1 MSVIIFIIVL
11 GVLIFVHELGHFLV
25 AKKSGIRVDEFA
37 IGFPPQIFSFKK
49 GGTKYALNLIPFG
62 GYVKIY
68 GENAEDESV
77 DPNSKDSFVNKSPW
91 IQAAVLIAGVTFNVV
106 FAWFLFL
113 IVLMAGSP
121 TIVDQSN
128 RDFIKDAKV
137 TITNVYEN
145 SPAGIAGLKAGDS
158 IISIS
163 SKDKNG
169 KTEKTFTGS
178 EVTVKNVQETI
189 VNSSGAV
196 KFGISR
202 VGQESE
208 ISIEPKQGIVGDKQA
223 IGVSLEEIGTY
234 ALPAHKAFIQSFI
247 MTGNATQMIA
257 VSLVTFLGKA
267 VTGHASLNEVSGP
280 VGIVGIVGEA
290 ASFGFI
296 YLLSFTAFISINLA
310 VLNVLPLPALD
321 GGRLVMV
328 LIEGVTKK
336 KIKPTIVNWVN
347 GLGFLVLILLMI
359 VITVN
364 DVIKLF

>member
-1 MSVIIFIIVL
+1 MAIIIFIIVL

-37 IGFPPQIFSFKK
+37 VGFPPQIFSFTK

-77 DPNSKDSFVNKSPW
+77 DPKAKDSFVNKSQW
-91 IQAAVLIAGVTFNVV
+91 IQAAVLIAGVTFNII

-121 TIVDQSN
+121 TIVDQTN

-137 TITNVYEN
+137 TITEIHEN
-145 SPAGIAGLKAGDS
+145 SPAKTAGLKAGDK
-158 IISIS
+158 IISINEVVGT
-163 SKDKNG
+163 D
-169 KTEKTFTGS
+169 
-178 EVTVKNVQETI
+178 VTVQKVQDI
-189 VNSSGAV
+189 IANSKSPV
-196 KFGISR
+196 KFGIER
-202 VGQESE
+202 INQKTE
-208 ISIEPKQGIVGDKQA
+208 ITISPVKGIVADKQA
-223 IGVSLEEIGTY
+223 IGVGLEEIGNY
-234 ALPAHKAFIQSFI
+234 ALPIHKAFFQSFV
-247 MTGNATQMIA
+247 MTSNATQMIA
-257 VSLVTFLGKA
+257 VNLVQFLGKA

-328 LIEGVTKK
+328 LIEGISKK
-336 KIKPTIVNWVN
+336 KIKPSIVNWVN
-347 GLGFLVLILLMI
+347 GIGFMLLILLMI
-359 VITVN
+359 VITIN

>member
-37 IGFPPQIFSFKK
+37 IGFPPQIFSFTK

-68 GENAEDESV
+68 GENSEEESV
-77 DPNSKDSFVNKSPW
+77 DKNAKDSFVNKSPW
-91 IQAAVLIAGVTFNVV
+91 IQAAVLIAGVTFNIV

-121 TIVDQSN
+121 TIVDQTN

-145 SPAGIAGLKAGDS
+145 SPAGIAGLKAGDK
-158 IISIS
+158 IISIA
-163 SKDKNG
+163 NIP
-169 KTEKTFTGS
+169 ES
-178 EVTVKNVQETI
+178 EVTVKNVQDTI
-189 VNSSGAV
+189 ANSKGAIN
-196 KFGISR
+196 FSIDR
-202 VGQESE
+202 VGQKSE
-208 ISIEPKQGIVGDKQA
+208 ISIEPKKGIVGDKQA

-234 ALPAHKAFIQSFI
+234 ALPVHKAFTQSFI
-247 MTGNATQMIA
+247 MTGNATQLIA
-257 VSLVTFLGKA
+257 VNLVQFLGKA
-267 VTGHASLNEVSGP
+267 VTGQASLDEVSGP

-328 LIEGVTKK
+328 FIEGVTKK
-336 KIKPTIVNWVN
+336 KIKPSVVNWVN
-347 GLGFLVLILLMI
+347 GIGFLVLILLMV

>member
-1 MSVIIFIIVL
+1 MSVIIFLIVL

-37 IGFPPQIFSFKK
+37 VGFPPQIFSFTK

-77 DPNSKDSFVNKSPW
+77 DPNAKDSFVNKNPW
-91 IQAAVLIAGVTFNVV
+91 IQAAVLVAGVTFNII

-121 TIVDQSN
+121 TIVDQTN

-137 TITNVYEN
+137 TITEIHEN
-145 SPAGIAGLKAGDS
+145 SPAKTAGLKAGDK
-158 IISIS
+158 IISVNDIS
-163 SKDKNG
+163 
-169 KTEKTFTGS
+169 GS
-178 EVTVKNVQETI
+178 DVTVQKVQDIIAT
-189 VNSSGAV
+189 SKSPV
-196 KFGISR
+196 KFGIER
-202 VGQESE
+202 INQKTE
-208 ISIEPKQGIVGDKQA
+208 ITINPVKGIVADKQA
-223 IGVSLEEIGTY
+223 IGVGLEEIGNY
-234 ALPAHKAFIQSFI
+234 SLPIHKAFLQSFV
-247 MTGNATQMIA
+247 MTSNATQMIA
-257 VSLVTFLGKA
+257 VNLVQFLGKA

-328 LIEGVTKK
+328 LIEGVSKR
-336 KIKPTIVNWVN
+336 KIKPSIVNWVN
-347 GLGFLVLILLMI
+347 GIGFLVLILLMI

>member
-68 GENAEDESV
+68 GENAEDESI

-91 IQAAVLIAGVTFNVV
+91 IQAAVLIAGVTFNIV

-121 TIVDQSN
+121 TIVDQTN

-145 SPAGIAGLKAGDS
+145 SPAGMAGLKAGDRIVS
-158 IISIS
+158 IANIP
-163 SKDKNG
+163 
-169 KTEKTFTGS
+169 ES
-178 EVTVKNVQETI
+178 EITVKNVQDTI
-189 VNSSGAV
+189 IDSKGAI
-196 KFGISR
+196 KFGIDR
-202 VGQESE
+202 VGQKSE

-234 ALPAHKAFIQSFI
+234 ALPAHKAFTQSFV
-247 MTGNATQMIA
+247 MTNNAVQMIA
-257 VSLVTFLGKA
+257 VDLVTFLGKA
-267 VTGHASLNEVSGP
+267 VLGKASLNEVSGP

>member
-1 MSVIIFIIVL
+1 MSVIIFIIIL

-68 GENAEDESV
+68 GENSEDESV
-77 DPNSKDSFVNKSPW
+77 DKDAKDSFVNKSPW
-91 IQAAVLIAGVTFNVV
+91 IQAAVLIAGVTFNIV

-121 TIVDQSN
+121 TIVDQTN

-137 TITNVYEN
+137 TITNVYEK
-145 SPAGIAGLKAGDS
+145 SPAGVAGLKSGDN

-163 SKDKNG
+163 STEKNS
-169 KTEKTFTGS
+169 KIEKTFTGS
-178 EVTVKNVQETI
+178 DVTVKNVQDTI
-189 VNSSGAV
+189 ANSDGSV
-196 KFGISR
+196 KFGIER
-202 VGQESE
+202 IGQKSE
-208 ISIEPKQGIVGDKQA
+208 ISINPQEGIVGDKQA

-234 ALPAHKAFIQSFI
+234 ALPIHKAFLQSFV
-247 MTGNATQMIA
+247 MTGNATQLIA
-257 VSLVTFLGKA
+257 VNLVQFLGKA
-267 VTGHASLNEVSGP
+267 VIGHASLNEVSGP

-290 ASFGFI
+290 AQFGFI

-328 LIEGVTKK
+328 LIEGVTKR

-347 GLGFLVLILLMI
+347 GLGFLFLILLMI

>member
-37 IGFPPQIFSFKK
+37 IGFPPRLFSFTK
-49 GGTKYALNLIPFG
+49 GGTRYALNLIPFG

-68 GENAEDESV
+68 GENSEEESV

-91 IQAAVLIAGVTFNVV
+91 IQAAVLIAGVTFNII

-121 TIVDQSN
+121 TIVDQTN

-137 TITNVYEN
+137 TITQVNEN
-145 SPAGIAGLKAGDS
+145 SPAAIVGLKAGDS
-158 IISIS
+158 IVSIGTLA
-163 SKDKNG
+163 D
-169 KTEKTFTGS
+169 S
-178 EVTVKNVQETI
+178 EVTVKKVQETI
-189 VNSSGAV
+189 ANSTSSV
-196 KFGISR
+196 KFVISR
-202 VGQESE
+202 IGKESE
-208 ISIEPKQGIVGDKQA
+208 IYIEPKHGIVNDKKA

-234 ALPAHKAFIQSFI
+234 TLPVHKAFIQSFI
-247 MTGNATQMIA
+247 MTSNAIQMIA
-257 VSLVTFLGKA
+257 VDLVTFLGKA
-267 VTGHASLNEVSGP
+267 VLGKASFNEVSGP

-321 GGRLVMV
+321 GGRLLMV

-336 KIKPTIVNWVN
+336 KIKPVVAIWIN
-347 GLGFLVLILLMI
+347 GIGFLLLILLMI